1 MMTET
6 EMQAGVH
13 EPTNA
18 KDCQEPLEAGETP
31 GTDTAPEPP
40 GGINLPTL
48 VSGFWPPGRG

>member
-6 EMQAGVH
+6 EMQSGAH
-13 EPTNA
+13 EPRNA

-31 GTDTAPEPP
+31 GTDIAPEPP

-48 VSGFWPPGRG
+48 VSGFWPPDS